1 MPKLNFEQIYGNE
14 PLAVED
20 VPKIRAIRE
29 GFKNLALLI
38 DEKCPDS
45 RERSTAFTNLES
57 ALFWAEAS
65 VNRNGK
71 N

>member
-1 MPKLNFEQIYGNE
+1 MPKLDLEKIYGNE

-20 VPKIRAIRE
+20 VPKIQALRE
-29 GFKNLALLI
+29 GFKNLAVLI
-38 DEKCPDS
+38 DGSCPDS
-45 RERSTAFTNLES
+45 RERSTAFTNLET

-71 N
+71 D